1 MDFNSLEEIRLGIKD
16 NNPFAYMKE
25 VDYIY
30 GKCSFSPSFSQ
41 EEMGYEMLKSAE
53 SGNVYAMAEIAK
65 WYDSGIYFEQSEE
78 KHFQWLKKIVNSEI
92 GWMTAQSL
100 FDEAEG
106 NIYYRNDFLLDAYFF
121 SEPVGEAALQLGL
134 KEMNISKKEN
144 LNAALNYLKIAYVC
158 RCNCEKYIRDVEKRL
173 HELTQSKTTKKPTL
187 ETTSSDFIAN
197 LSQKNIDDFGKVNW
211 DNLSEVS
218 QKYINTATFAF
229 QQLLAIEENNFSYVD
244 FSIVVSPLLR
254 ALELELKIRL
264 YEQYL
269 DYLKNTFHNVE
280 DYLNYN
286 NISGFY
292 EIKSRNIIITKNAE
306 NVYCFENQENNKFT
320 LGSLKYFFG
329 MKNKKTQESQEITID
344 KSALDFLSIHV
355 KKDNLSLPLWVENL
369 CNDIE
374 TVRGLRNESS
384 HGGTILSLNDAQYI
398 INQLIKIKRILIN
411 LISDWQ

>member
-25 VDYIY
+25 VDYFY

-41 EEMGYEMLKSAE
+41 EEIVSEMLKTAE
-53 SGNVYAMAEIAK
+53 SGNIYAMAEIAK
-65 WYDSGIYFEQSEE
+65 WYDTGAYVEKSEE
-78 KHFQWLKKIVNSEI
+78 KYFQWLKKIIDSGNGS
-92 GWMTAQSL
+92 MTARTL
-100 FDEAEG
+100 FDEANG
-106 NIYYRNDFLLDAYFF
+106 YINAQSNDYFDALIF
-121 SEPVGEAALQLGL
+121 SDPVGQAALQLGL
-134 KEMNISKKEN
+134 KEMNISKEKN
-144 LNAALNYLKIAYVC
+144 LNTALQYFKIACVC
-158 RCNCEKYIRDVEKRL
+158 HWDCEKYICDVENRL
-173 HELTQSKTTKKPTL
+173 RELAQPKITKTPTL
-187 ETTSSDFIAN
+187 ETTSRDFIAN
-197 LSQKNIDDFGKVNW
+197 LSQKNIDDFGRVNW
-211 DNLSEVS
+211 DKLSEVS

-229 QQLLAIEENNFSYVD
+229 QQLLAIEEKSFSYID

-306 NVYCFENQENNKFT
+306 NVYCFEDQGSNKFT

-329 MKNKKTQESQEITID
+329 INNTKTQGSRKTIID
-344 KSALDFLSIHV
+344 KSAFDFLSIHL
-355 KKDNLSLPLWVENL
+355 KKDNLSPPLWIENL

-374 TVRGLRNESS
+374 TVRRLRNESS
-384 HGGTILSLNDAQYI
+384 HGGTILSLNDAQYT

-411 LISDWQ
+411 ILSDWQ

>member
-1 MDFNSLEEIRLGIKD
+1 M
-16 NNPFAYMKE
+16 
-25 VDYIY
+25 
-30 GKCSFSPSFSQ
+30 
-41 EEMGYEMLKSAE
+41 
-53 SGNVYAMAEIAK
+53 
-65 WYDSGIYFEQSEE
+65 
-78 KHFQWLKKIVNSEI
+78 
-92 GWMTAQSL
+92 
-100 FDEAEG
+100 
-106 NIYYRNDFLLDAYFF
+106 
-121 SEPVGEAALQLGL
+121 
-134 KEMNISKKEN
+134 
-144 LNAALNYLKIAYVC
+144 
-158 RCNCEKYIRDVEKRL
+158 
-173 HELTQSKTTKKPTL
+173 
-187 ETTSSDFIAN
+187 
-197 LSQKNIDDFGKVNW
+197 
-211 DNLSEVS
+211 
-218 QKYINTATFAF
+218 
-229 QQLLAIEENNFSYVD
+229 
-244 FSIVVSPLLR
+244 LR

-269 DYLKNTFHNVE
+269 DYIKNTFNNVE
-280 DYLNYN
+280 DFLNYN

-292 EIKSRNIIITKNAE
+292 EIKSRNSIIVKKNE

-329 MKNKKTQESQEITID
+329 MNNKKTQESQEITID